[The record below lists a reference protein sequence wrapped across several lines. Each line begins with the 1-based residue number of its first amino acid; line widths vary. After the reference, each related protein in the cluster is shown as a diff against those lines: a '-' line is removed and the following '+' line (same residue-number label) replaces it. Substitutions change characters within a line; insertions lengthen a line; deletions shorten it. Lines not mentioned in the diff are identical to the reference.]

1 MIRITVLYPN
11 THGSRFDMDYYLKKH
26 CPMVLERVGA
36 SCKGFG
42 VDHFTSGISAA
53 GAILYYL
60 EFTEHR
66 ETGHIASIARID
78 QDDYVWVDKFT
89 IRNLELFS
97 SNGAREKCS
106 FADVIDRQLY
116 AGKR

>member
-1 MIRITVLYPN
+1 MHYTYRLDEWVFSEEVNREKLCKQFTTTSL
-11 THGSRFDMDYYLKKH
+11 
-26 CPMVLERVGA
+26 
-36 SCKGFG
+36 KGFG

-97 SNGAREKCS
+97 SNGGREKCS
-106 FADVIDRQLY
+106 FADVIDQIGNCMTRIS
-116 AGKR
+116 AF